1 MDAMISDPKFI
12 GHAVATEWNGIT
24 VLVDNTVNTETIRV
38 GSYAIV
44 HGRTGDFLCMVADV
58 RSTLDR
64 TLLRGPILERTVAQ
78 LTKAGGL
85 VSEMKLKSYLFR
97 EHGADIFGPVSSVPA
112 HLRKVDRTDQDTIDG
127 VFAADGVKTLAV
139 GTMIDM
145 PDVWINLD
153 LPKLAARS
161 ACVVGASGTGKSF
174 LARIILA
181 GMIHQKVA
189 ANLIFDMHNEYG
201 WESENEQRT
210 RVKGLKQLFPDGRV
224 SVFSLDPESA
234 QRRQAKVD
242 FFVRIG
248 YDKIEPEDIEALQIS
263 LGLSDVMVGAVYA
276 LASRLDKQ
284 TWLRDFL
291 NDDYVDNY
299 GLPSKVSMM
308 TKSVSSMLSGEVGM
322 KALATD
328 TGQPLGT
335 LQALRRRLRE
345 FKTYEFLVD
354 KADDDVTGRIMRY
367 LDAGNSVVLEF
378 GRYGNDL
385 SAYIFVANFL
395 TRRIHEQ
402 YVKRMESSFGSHA
415 DKPTPLIITIEEAHK
430 FLDPAI
436 AESTIFG
443 TIAREMRKYNVTL
456 FVIDQMPSQID
467 KDVMAQIQTRFA
479 YRMTN
484 EDDIRAIFSG
494 VEQPDG
500 LRAVLSRLETIQD
513 VLMFGHALPLPVAVR
528 TRTYGVDFYKAM
540 GYVDD
545 SELGAVKAAN
555 MRKMRGDPSEG
566 FD

>member
-1 MDAMISDPKFI
+1 MSEISDQKL
-12 GHAVATEWNGIT
+12 GYAVASEWSGIT
-24 VLVDNTVNTETIRV
+24 VLLDSDIDVETLRI
-38 GSYAIV
+38 GSYAV
-44 HGRTGDFLCMVADV
+44 VQGTTGAFLCMVSDV
-58 RSTLDR
+58 RTTLDR
-64 TLLRGPILERTVAQ
+64 SSLRGPLTGRAIATLRKANALVA
-78 LTKAGGL
+78 
-85 VSEMKLKSYLFR
+85 EMKLKAYMMRPNGSNT
-97 EHGADIFGPVSSVPA
+97 FGPVSSVPG
-112 HLRKVDRTDQDTIDG
+112 HLRTVGRTDQDMING
-127 VFAADGVKTLAV
+127 VFAAEASKTLAV

-153 LPKLAARS
+153 LPRLAARS

-181 GMIHQKVA
+181 GMIQNKVA

-248 YDKIEPEDIEALQIS
+248 YDKVEPEDIEALQIS

-276 LASRLDKQ
+276 LASRLDKK

-291 NDDYVDNY
+291 NDAYIDNY
-299 GLPSKVSMM
+299 GLDSKVSVA
-308 TKSVSSMLSGEVGM
+308 TQLAGDVGM

-354 KADDDVTGRIMRY
+354 KADDDVTDRIMRY

-415 DKPTPLIITIEEAHK
+415 AKPTPLIITIEEAHK

-436 AESTIFG
+436 AKSTIFG

-540 GYVDD
+540 GYRTDA
-545 SELGAVKAAN
+545 ELAAVVAVN
-555 MRKMRGDPSEG
+555 VRKMRGEESEG